1 LGLRNLQGLAS
12 SVSTNLGGKRINRK
26 IVVIES
32 DDWGSIRMPSLEVC
46 ENLIKAGIPLQ
57 KSVYCSYDGLESNS
71 DIEELSTILKRI
83 KTRFKKDVRFTLNF
97 VTANPDFARIKQNNF
112 SSYFSESI
120 IETYRKYKA
129 SDSVISMINEGVSE
143 GIFTPQ
149 FHGREHVNVPFW
161 MSLLM
166 TDENFRI
173 AFDQEVFGLSN
184 DIFPKLNKSVQA
196 TYDTL
201 DVDYQNNSIS
211 EGLVNFENIFGF
223 KSKSF
228 ISNNYILSETS
239 FGILKKNGVEV
250 IQGMKYQ
257 KLPKTLD
264 NQKRKLIKRSFGQ
277 IDLKS
282 GLKFSIRNCTFEPT
296 EIGDTVES
304 TMQQISIAF
313 LMRKPA
319 IISTHRINFSS
330 RISAANRDKNLREFE
345 ELLSRII
352 LKWPDV
358 QFLTSVEAL
367 NIEM

>member
-1 LGLRNLQGLAS
+1 MRDLKNFAS
-12 SVSTNLGGKRINRK
+12 SISVNLGGKRINRK

-32 DDWGSIRMPSLEVC
+32 DDWGSIRMPSSEVC
-46 ENLIKAGIPLQ
+46 ENLIKAGIPLK
-57 KSVYCSYDGLESNS
+57 KSAYCCFDGLESNS
-71 DIEELSTILKRI
+71 DIEELYTILKRI
-83 KTRFKKDVRFTLNF
+83 KTRFNKEVRFTLNF

-112 SSYFSESI
+112 STYFSESI
-120 IETYRKYKA
+120 IDTYRKYKA

-143 GIFTPQ
+143 GIFIPQ

-161 MSLLM
+161 MSLLVK
-166 TDENFRI
+166 DENFRI

-184 DIFPKLNKSVQA
+184 DIFPKLEKSVQA

-201 DVDYQNNSIS
+201 DLEYQNNSLS

-228 ISNNYILSETS
+228 ISNNYILSDSS
-239 FGILKKNGVEV
+239 FDILKKNGVEV

-257 KLPKTLD
+257 KLPIKAD
-264 NQKRKLIKRSFGQ
+264 NRKRKLIKRSFGE
-277 IDLKS
+277 IDFNS

-304 TMQQISIAF
+304 TMKQIKIAF
-313 LMRKPA
+313 LMKKPA
-319 IISTHRINFSS
+319 VLSTHRINFTS
-330 RISAANRDKNLREFE
+330 RISVENRDKNLKEFE

-352 LKWPDV
+352 LTWPDV
-358 QFLTSVEAL
+358 QFLNSVEAL
-367 NIEM
+367 SI